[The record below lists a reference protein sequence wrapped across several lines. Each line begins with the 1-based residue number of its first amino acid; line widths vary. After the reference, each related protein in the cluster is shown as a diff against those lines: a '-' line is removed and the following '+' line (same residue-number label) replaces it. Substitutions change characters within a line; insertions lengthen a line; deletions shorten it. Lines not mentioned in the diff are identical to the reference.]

1 MRDKLTTLR
10 AAAALVQDGQS
21 VAFGGS
27 LLHRNPASF
36 ARELAR
42 QGRRRLEFLKSS
54 PAYDLDLLVAAG
66 AVDRV
71 QSGIVT
77 FEAPFG
83 LAPSYRKAVESGSL
97 QVKEH
102 A

>member
-1 MRDKLTTLR
+1 MSTKLTTLR
-10 AAAALVQDGQS
+10 AAAALIQDGQS

-42 QGRRRLEFLKSS
+42 QERRHLEFLKSS
-54 PAYDLDLLVAAG
+54 PAYDLDLLIAFGV
-66 AVDRV
+66 VDRV

-83 LAPSYRKAVESGSL
+83 LAPAYRKAVEGGT
-97 QVKEH
+97 VKIREH

>member
-1 MRDKLTTLR
+1 MAGKLTTLR
-10 AAAALVQDGQS
+10 QAAALIRDGES
-21 VAFGGS
+21 VTFGGS
-27 LLHRNPASF
+27 LLHRNAASF

-42 QGRRRLEFLKSS
+42 QGKRHLEFLKSS

-71 QSGIVT
+71 QAGIVT

-83 LAPSYRKAVESGSL
+83 LAPSYRKGVETGAVK
-97 QVKEH
+97 VKEH